1 LWIRRIKHIIYA
13 QFTGCSFLIATA
25 AMAHRNLSG
34 NEMKSFSVIT
44 ICLAGLM
51 ILLPS
56 CAVPANT
63 VHDNLTQGSISSVQ
77 GKPAAAAAD
86 NNSAVAVGTLTD
98 VSMAQLLTADDF
110 DRVIVAGRGALAAAP
125 EDSNLKEK
133 LADAY
138 IARAWYYKTKRL
150 NPYTLDDLFKA
161 VEIAPQYYRAHYELG
176 RFHNNQ
182 WQFSIGIYDLNK
194 ALSLKPDFAPAYS
207 ERAYSRYKNQKY
219 EAGLED
225 ADKAMAL
232 DPLDPRPYC
241 VRSHIYL
248 ATGKPELAL
257 EDADRA
263 VQMGPS
269 DAPSYYNRSLIYTVA
284 QKPELAIA
292 DLETTLRLSQD
303 DMLTFRANADL
314 QKLQK

>member
-1 LWIRRIKHIIYA
+1 MA
-13 QFTGCSFLIATA
+13 AT
-25 AMAHRNLSG
+25 AHRNLSD
-34 NEMKSFSVIT
+34 NEMKSSLVIT
-44 ICLAGLM
+44 ICLAGLI

-56 CAVPANT
+56 CAVPANP
-63 VHDNLTQGSISSVQ
+63 VHDNLTQGSISSRQ
-77 GKPAAAAAD
+77 GKPADSAAD
-86 NNSAVAVGTLTD
+86 NNSAAAVFSSTD
-98 VSMAQLLTADDF
+98 VSTAQLLTANDF
-110 DRVIVAGRGALAAAP
+110 DRVIAAGRGALAAAP

-138 IARAWYYKTKRL
+138 IARAWYYKAKRL

-161 VEIAPQYYRAHYELG
+161 VEIAPKYYRAHYELG

-182 WQFSIGIYDLNK
+182 WQFGIGIYDLNK

-225 ADKAMAL
+225 ADKAIEL

-241 VRSHIYL
+241 VRSQIYL

-257 EDADRA
+257 QDADKA
-263 VQMGPS
+263 VQMAPS
-269 DAPSYYNRSLIYTVA
+269 DAPSYYNRSLIYTAA
-284 QKPELAIA
+284 QKADLAIA

-303 DMLTFRANADL
+303 DMLTTRAHADL
-314 QKLQK
+314 QKLRK